1 MLLVMVTLMAKI
13 LVLQEIKKNSVRLH
27 EALPEHQ
34 IVDFEKACDAM
45 QYLRSQ
51 SADMIISAVHL
62 EESNVFDFLQWVK
75 GDPAHRDLPF
85 VFFCAEP
92 TEVAKYVSGA
102 ITTAARVLG
111 ATKYIAQE
119 QFDQAAL
126 KQEVNSIL
134 RQYLEGTIHDRNA
147 ELDRREQVLNDREQ
161 ALNRREAGLN
171 ERNMGVDERERF
183 VERREQASGVERK
196 DRPS

>member
-1 MLLVMVTLMAKI
+1 MVTLMAKI

-27 EALPEHQ
+27 EALPEHK
-34 IVDFEKACDAM
+34 IIDFEKACDAM
-45 QYLRSQ
+45 NYLRSQ
-51 SADMIISAVHL
+51 SVDMIISAVHL
-62 EESNVFDFLQWVK
+62 EASNVFDFLQWVK

-102 ITTAARVLG
+102 ITSAARVLG

-119 QFDQAAL
+119 EFDHTAL
-126 KQEVNSIL
+126 TQEVNSIL
-134 RQYLEGTIHDRNA
+134 GQYLERTTHDRLA
-147 ELDRREQVLNDREQ
+147 ELDRREKVLNDREQ

-171 ERNMGVDERERF
+171 ERNVGVDERERF
-183 VERREQASGVERK
+183 VERREQASGAERQ
-196 DRPS
+196 DLTS